1 MMVLKE
7 KEKEH
12 AIYIFILSYAVNYTK

>member
-1 MMVLKE
+1 MVLKE